1 MNRVKAMPIV
11 AVILLCFGCASIVS
25 KSSWPVTINSN
36 PSGATVNVKNKH
48 GIAIHTATTPAT
60 IVLESGDGY
69 FSSANYSFYFEKDG
83 YSTSMASLSGNMN
96 GWYIGNLLFGGV
108 IGFLVVDPLTG
119 AMYKL
124 DNAVY
129 GNLIQN
135 PTAPKVDVQT
145 NITTNTVAPKNGD
158 VVEQLKKLKELKDA
172 GILNDDEYE
181 KRRNAL
187 VDKL

>member
-1 MNRVKAMPIV
+1 MPII
-11 AVILLCFGCASIVS
+11 ALILLCFGCASIVS

-36 PSGATVNVKNKH
+36 PSGATVSVKNKH
-48 GIAIHTATTPAT
+48 GVAIHTATTPAT

-69 FSSANYSFYFEKDG
+69 FSSANYSFCFEKDG
-83 YSTSMASLSGNMN
+83 YSTSMASLSGSMN
-96 GWYIGNLLFGGV
+96 GWYIGNLLFGGL

-119 AMYKL
+119 SMYKL

-135 PTAPKVDVQT
+135 PTAPKVDIQANLST
-145 NITTNTVAPKNGD
+145 NAVAPKNEE
-158 VVEQLKKLKELKDA
+158 VVEHLKKLKELKDA
-172 GILNDDEYE
+172 GILNEDEYE
-181 KRRNAL
+181 NRRKTL